1 MRQSSRRPSARVLLI
16 AALVVGACASPT
28 PLPGGL
34 PSSGDRAVPIE
45 AGRVSLGPVGARL
58 APGVTFAGGL
68 SLRGSDLRGLSDI
81 KLDGDWI
88 VAVSDL
94 GHWLTFG
101 LVLDAEAQLM
111 GVRDAIS
118 RPLIDTDGRALSPK
132 ARADAEG
139 LAVLGDGRMLV
150 AFEREH
156 RVWSYGPGGRDR
168 PTPVPHPD
176 VGFPDNLGMEG
187 LAASGPDGWLVM
199 GEDGGAWTC
208 RGTGC
213 ASLPGYT
220 QSAEDGFRVT
230 GADRDPAGG
239 WFVVERFYAPP
250 FDVRARVRRMAVDG
264 TMGSNLIELR
274 LPATVDNFEGIAA
287 VTTSEGTRLYLLSD
301 DNANPLQK
309 TLLLAFDVRP
319 APTP

>member
-1 MRQSSRRPSARVLLI
+1 MLLI
-16 AALVVGACASPT
+16 AALVVGACASLT

-58 APGVTFAGGL
+58 APGVRFAGGL
-68 SLRGSDLRGLSDI
+68 SLRGPDLRGLSDI
-81 KLDGDWI
+81 KLDGDRI
-88 VAVSDL
+88 VAISDL

-101 LVLDAEAQLM
+101 LVLDAEGRLIGATE
-111 GVRDAIS
+111 ATS
-118 RPLIDTDGRALSPK
+118 RPLIDTDGTALSPK

-150 AFEREH
+150 SFEREH
-156 RVWSYGPGGRDR
+156 RLWSYGPGGRDR
-168 PTPVPHPD
+168 PVPVPHPD
-176 VGFPDNLGMEG
+176 AAFPDNQGIEG
-187 LAASGPDGWLVM
+187 LAAAGPDDWLVM

-208 RGTGC
+208 SDAGC
-213 ASLPGYT
+213 LALPGYVRP
-220 QSAEDGFRVT
+220 ADEGFRVT

-239 WFVVERFYAPP
+239 WFVVERFFSAP
-250 FDVRARVRRMAVDG
+250 FDVRALVRRMAADG
-264 TMGSNLIELR
+264 TMGPELIALR
-274 LPATVDNFEGIAA
+274 LPATVDNFEGITGVA
-287 VTTSEGTRLYLLSD
+287 TPGGTRLYLLSD

-319 APTP
+319 VPTP